1 MFPSP
6 LLTAAFR
13 ADRNQKKA
21 HLNAPFLRLML
32 YCRPITNRTG
42 TTPAQALGLAP
53 RRYREEEVLAWR
65 EDWGRFPI
73 AA

>member
-1 MFPSP
+1 MSPAGPSSTEVAC
-6 LLTAAFR
+6 LWV
-13 ADRNQKKA
+13 N
-21 HLNAPFLRLML
+21 

-42 TTPAQALGLAP
+42 TTPAQALALAP